1 MRKTITLLAAFTAT
15 TFSLSAMAEKP
26 DWRYVEGGYTKMDF
40 DDNESFEPD
49 GLTVNGKY
57 LLNSNWFLNGEYS
70 FFEEGNFDFNML
82 TVGAG
87 YRIPVNASTDA
98 YVGANV
104 ERVDGDVEDDTG
116 YSINAGLRSMLT
128 EQVELAGEV
137 GYYDVDDGE
146 ATFKIGANYYI
157 TPQWAVGA
165 SYKFIDDLDIMQ
177 VTARYAF

>member
-1 MRKTITLLAAFTAT
+1 M
-15 TFSLSAMAEKP
+15 
-26 DWRYVEGGYTKMDF
+26 
-40 DDNESFEPD
+40 
-49 GLTVNGKY
+49 
-57 LLNSNWFLNGEYS
+57 
-70 FFEEGNFDFNML
+70 
-82 TVGAG
+82 
-87 YRIPVNASTDA
+87 PVNASTDA
-98 YVGANV
+98 YVGANI

-128 EQVELAGEV
+128 EQVELAGEG